1 MFEVVLFGN
10 FDFGGVDCF
19 ISWVFFIPKVCSDY
33 LCFTWE
39 EEKSDA
45 WIWLMDLLLIISF
58 LYHGH
63 YIIPLLNS
71 ALNNLIND
79 CEECTHTAACLLSPS
94 NENRKSKT
102 FKLMDQGTNILSEE
116 GQKNTWPPL
125 LTIFHGQTDVS
136 PFSEQLPLW

>member
-1 MFEVVLFGN
+1 
-10 FDFGGVDCF
+10 
-19 ISWVFFIPKVCSDY
+19 
-33 LCFTWE
+33 
-39 EEKSDA
+39 
-45 WIWLMDLLLIISF
+45 MDLLLIISF

-102 FKLMDQGTNILSEE
+102 FKLEYQGISILSEE
-116 GQKNTWPPL
+116 GQKNT
-125 LTIFHGQTDVS
+125 
-136 PFSEQLPLW
+136 